1 MLYSEMSNY
10 N

>member
-1 MLYSEMSNY
+1 MLYSEMSTY